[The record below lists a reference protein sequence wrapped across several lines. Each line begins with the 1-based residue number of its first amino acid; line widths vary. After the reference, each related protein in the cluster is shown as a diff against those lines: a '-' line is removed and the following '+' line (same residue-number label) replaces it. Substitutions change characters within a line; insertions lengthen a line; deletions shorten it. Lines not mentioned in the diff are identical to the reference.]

1 MSRKRGAAPALLL
14 LIRVPG
20 SSGPFSAADRC
31 AGHCCARHSHSPHLQ
46 ESINDRQ
53 IYCRGTRYVGVS
65 ILRRSARAYGR
76 GMAGNA
82 KWVIGV
88 WLIVLVALGAA
99 APSVFSSLAGAG
111 WQANGSES
119 VQVRE
124 LAQEHFGG
132 NSSAAVQVVVHSD
145 DHTVDSPEV
154 QRTLTAVADVFAGDT
169 RFGAI
174 IAPQPG
180 MSISPDGHTGI
191 LIAGANAS
199 TDEMV
204 KASTIS
210 RGS

>member
-1 MSRKRGAAPALLL
+1 MTGKSTVEEGVTSASRSSGGALGRMGAA
-14 LIRVPG
+14 
-20 SSGPFSAADRC
+20 
-31 AGHCCARHSHSPHLQ
+31 
-46 ESINDRQ
+46 
-53 IYCRGTRYVGVS
+53 
-65 ILRRSARAYGR
+65 
-76 GMAGNA
+76 MAGNA
-82 KWVIGV
+82 KWVFGV

-111 WQANGSES
+111 WQANGSKS

-132 NSSAAVQVVVHSD
+132 NSSAAVQVVVHSGD
-145 DHTVDSPEV
+145 RTVDSPEV

-204 KASTIS
+204 KAVDDLK
-210 RGS
+210 GS

>member
-1 MSRKRGAAPALLL
+1 MTGKSTVEERVTSASRSSGGVLGRMGAA
-14 LIRVPG
+14 
-20 SSGPFSAADRC
+20 
-31 AGHCCARHSHSPHLQ
+31 
-46 ESINDRQ
+46 
-53 IYCRGTRYVGVS
+53 
-65 ILRRSARAYGR
+65 
-76 GMAGNA
+76 MAGNA

-204 KASTIS
+204 KAVDDLKGAVDRSV
-210 RGS
+210 R